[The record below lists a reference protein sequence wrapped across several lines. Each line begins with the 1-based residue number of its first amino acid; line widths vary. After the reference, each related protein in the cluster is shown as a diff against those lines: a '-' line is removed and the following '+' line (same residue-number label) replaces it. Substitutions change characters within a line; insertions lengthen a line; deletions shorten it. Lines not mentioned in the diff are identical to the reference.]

1 VPQTQIRQ
9 PQEQAKGGQIS
20 QAIPMNG
27 QGPQLQGDG
36 INFGV
41 NQHRRIVPAQAVG
54 LARAV
59 TVFTTFISIVKFE
72 IKSLNPLNIRNQ
84 TIQRDTMTQD
94 TMTESDAINRRS
106 RNITEGVARAP
117 NRSMY
122 YAMGYEA
129 EDFKKPMVGVANGHS
144 TITPCNSGLQKLA
157 DAAINAI
164 EEAGGNAQVF
174 GTPTI
179 SDGMA
184 MGTEGMKYSLV
195 SREVISD
202 CIETCVQ
209 GQWMDGVLV
218 IGGCDKNMPG
228 GLMGML
234 RANVPSIYVYGGTI
248 LPGHY
253 KGQDLNIV
261 SVFEA
266 VGEHA
271 AGRMSDE
278 DLLQIERRA
287 VPGPGSCGGMY
298 TANTMSSALEA
309 LGMSLP
315 YSSTMANV
323 HDEKT
328 DSAKASAKVLIEAI
342 KKNLKPRDIVTK
354 EAIENAVAVIMAT
367 GGSTNAVLHFL
378 AIAHTAGVEWT
389 IDDFERIRQKTP
401 VLCDLKP
408 SGKYLAVD
416 LHKAGGIPQVMKTLL
431 AAGLLNGDCITISG
445 QTITEVL
452 QDVPAVP
459 RADQDVI
466 RPISNPLYTHGHLA
480 VLKGNLSPEGCVAK
494 ITGLKNPVMTGPAR
508 VFDDE
513 QTAMTAILGG
523 KIKAGDVMVLR
534 YLGPKGGPGM
544 PEMLAPTGALVG
556 AGLGESVGLIT
567 DGRFSGGTWGM
578 VVGHVAPE
586 AAAGGNIA
594 FIKENDS
601 ITIDAKQLLLQLNI
615 SDEELAARKVGWK
628 APLPRYTRG
637 VQAKFAFNASSASKG
652 AVLDDY

>member
-1 VPQTQIRQ
+1 MAENKV
-9 PQEQAKGGQIS
+9 
-20 QAIPMNG
+20 IP
-27 QGPQLQGDG
+27 
-36 INFGV
+36 
-41 NQHRRIVPAQAVG
+41 
-54 LARAV
+54 
-59 TVFTTFISIVKFE
+59 
-72 IKSLNPLNIRNQ
+72 
-84 TIQRDTMTQD
+84 
-94 TMTESDAINRRS
+94 INRRS
-106 RNITEGVARAP
+106 ANITEGKSRAP

-122 YAMGYEA
+122 YAMGYE
-129 EDFKKPMVGVANGHS
+129 ESDFKKPMIGVANGHS

-157 DAAINAI
+157 DAAIAAI

-218 IGGCDKNMPG
+218 VGGCDKNMPG

-234 RANVPSIYVYGGTI
+234 RANVPAIYVYGGTI

-253 KGQDLNIV
+253 KGKDLNIV

-266 VGEHA
+266 VGENA

-287 VPGPGSCGGMY
+287 IPGTGSCGGMY
-298 TANTMSSALEA
+298 TANTMSSAFEA
-309 LGMSLP
+309 LGISLP
-315 YSSTMANV
+315 YSSTMANP
-323 HDEKT
+323 HDEKMN
-328 DSAKASAKVLIEAI
+328 SASESARVLIEAV
-342 KKNLKPRDIVTK
+342 KKDLKPRDIVTK
-354 EAIENAVAVIMAT
+354 KSIENAVAVIMAT

-401 VLCDLKP
+401 VLCNLKP
-408 SGKYLAVD
+408 SGQYLAVD
-416 LHKAGGIPQVMKTLL
+416 LHRAGGIPQVMKMLL
-431 AAGLLNGDCITISG
+431 VAGLLHGDCVTISG
-445 QTITEVL
+445 QTIAEVL
-452 QDVPAVP
+452 KDVPDAP

-466 RPISNPLYTHGHLA
+466 RPISNPMYAQGHLA
-480 VLKGNLSPEGCVAK
+480 ILKGNLSPEGCVAK

-513 QTAMTAILGG
+513 QSALAAILAG

-544 PEMLAPTGALVG
+544 PEMLAPTGALIG

-594 FIKENDS
+594 FINEGDS
-601 ITIDAKQLLLQLNI
+601 ITIDARQLLLQLNV
-615 SDEELAARKVGWK
+615 SDAELEQRKVGWK
-628 APLPRYTRG
+628 IPAPRYTRG
-637 VQAKFAFNASSASKG
+637 VQAKFAFNASSASRG

>member
-1 VPQTQIRQ
+1 MTHP
-9 PQEQAKGGQIS
+9 E
-20 QAIPMNG
+20 N
-27 QGPQLQGDG
+27 DG
-36 INFGV
+36 LG
-41 NQHRRIVPAQAVG
+41 
-54 LARAV
+54 
-59 TVFTTFISIVKFE
+59 
-72 IKSLNPLNIRNQ
+72 
-84 TIQRDTMTQD
+84 
-94 TMTESDAINRRS
+94 DAINRRS
-106 RNITEGVARAP
+106 RNITEGTSRAP

-122 YAMGYEA
+122 YAMGYQA

-157 DAAINAI
+157 DAAIAGI
-164 EEAGGNAQVF
+164 EEAGGKAQVF

-184 MGTEGMKYSLV
+184 MGTEGMKYSLI

-228 GLMGML
+228 GLMGIL
-234 RANVPSIYVYGGTI
+234 RANVPAIYVYGGTI

-253 KGQDLNIV
+253 KGRDLTVV

-271 AGRMSDE
+271 AGRISDE

-287 VPGPGSCGGMY
+287 IPGTGSCGGMY
-298 TANTMSSALEA
+298 TANTMSSSFEA
-309 LGMSLP
+309 LGISLP
-315 YSSTMANV
+315 YSSTMANP
-323 HDEKT
+323 HDEIT
-328 DSAKASAKVLIEAI
+328 HSAKKSAKVLVEAI
-342 KKNLKPRDIVTK
+342 RMNIKPRDIVTK
-354 EAIENAVAVIMAT
+354 KAIENAVAVIMAT

-378 AIAHTAGVEWT
+378 AIAHAAGVDWAIE
-389 IDDFERIRQKTP
+389 DFERMRQKTP
-401 VLCDLKP
+401 VLCNLKP
-408 SGKYLAVD
+408 SGEYLAVD
-416 LHKAGGIPQVMKTLL
+416 LHRAGGIPQVMKVLL
-431 AAGLLNGDCITISG
+431 VAGLLHGDCLTITG
-445 QTITEVL
+445 QTIAEVL
-452 QDVPAVP
+452 KDVPEVP

-466 RPISNPLYTHGHLA
+466 RPIDNPMYAQGHLA
-480 VLKGNLSPEGCVAK
+480 ILKGNLSPEGSVAK

-513 QTAMTAILGG
+513 QSALAAILAG

-594 FIKENDS
+594 FIRENDS
-601 ITIDAKQLLLQLNI
+601 ITIDAKQLLLQLNV
-615 SDEELAARKVGWK
+615 SDAELAERKQGWK
-628 APLPRYTRG
+628 APSPRYMRG

>member
-1 VPQTQIRQ
+1 MWTVT
-9 PQEQAKGGQIS
+9 AKVKLT
-20 QAIPMNG
+20 NH
-27 QGPQLQGDG
+27 QGKHMETKV
-36 INFGV
+36 I
-41 NQHRRIVPAQAVG
+41 
-54 LARAV
+54 
-59 TVFTTFISIVKFE
+59 
-72 IKSLNPLNIRNQ
+72 
-84 TIQRDTMTQD
+84 
-94 TMTESDAINRRS
+94 AINRRS
-106 RNITEGVARAP
+106 ANITEGKSRAP
-117 NRSMY
+117 NRSMF
-122 YAMGYEA
+122 YAMGYE
-129 EDFKKPMVGVANGHS
+129 ESDFKKPMIGVANGHS

-157 DAAINAI
+157 DAAIAAI

-218 IGGCDKNMPG
+218 VGGCDKNMPG

-234 RANVPSIYVYGGTI
+234 RANVPAIYVYGGTI

-253 KGQDLNIV
+253 KGKDLNIV

-266 VGEHA
+266 VGENA

-287 VPGPGSCGGMY
+287 IPGTGSCGGMY
-298 TANTMSSALEA
+298 TANTMSSAFEA
-309 LGMSLP
+309 LGISLP
-315 YSSTMANV
+315 YSSTMANP
-323 HDEKT
+323 HDEKLN
-328 DSAKASAKVLIEAI
+328 SAKESARVLIEAVRKDI
-342 KKNLKPRDIVTK
+342 KPRDIVTK
-354 EAIENAVAVIMAT
+354 KSIENAVAVIMAT

-378 AIAHTAGVEWT
+378 AIAHAAGVEWT
-389 IDDFERIRQKTP
+389 IDDFERVRQKTP
-401 VLCDLKP
+401 VLCNLKP
-408 SGKYLAVD
+408 SGEYLAVD
-416 LHKAGGIPQVMKTLL
+416 LHQAGGIPQVMKMLL
-431 AAGLLNGDCITISG
+431 VAGLLHGDCLTISG
-445 QTITEVL
+445 QTIAEVL
-452 QDVPAVP
+452 KDVPDAP

-466 RPISNPLYTHGHLA
+466 RPISKPMYAQGHLA
-480 VLKGNLSPEGCVAK
+480 ILKGNLSPEGCVAK

-513 QTAMTAILGG
+513 QTALAAILAG

-544 PEMLAPTGALVG
+544 PEMLAPTGALIG

-594 FIKENDS
+594 FINEDDS
-601 ITIDAKQLLLQLNI
+601 ITIDAHQLLLQLNI
-615 SDEELAARKVGWK
+615 SDAELERRKVGWK
-628 APLPRYTRG
+628 APAPRYTRG

>member
-1 VPQTQIRQ
+1 
-9 PQEQAKGGQIS
+9 
-20 QAIPMNG
+20 
-27 QGPQLQGDG
+27 
-36 INFGV
+36 
-41 NQHRRIVPAQAVG
+41 
-54 LARAV
+54 
-59 TVFTTFISIVKFE
+59 
-72 IKSLNPLNIRNQ
+72 
-84 TIQRDTMTQD
+84 MTQQD
-94 TMTESDAINRRS
+94 KDSVGDAINRRS
-106 RNITEGVARAP
+106 KNITEGTSRAP

-157 DAAINAI
+157 DAAIDGI

-234 RANVPSIYVYGGTI
+234 RANVPAIYVYGGTI

-253 KGQDLNIV
+253 KGKDLNIV

-287 VPGPGSCGGMY
+287 IPGTGSCGGMY
-298 TANTMSSALEA
+298 TANTMSSAFEA
-309 LGMSLP
+309 LGISLP
-315 YSSTMANV
+315 YSSTMANP
-323 HDEKT
+323 HDEKMN
-328 DSAKASAKVLIEAI
+328 SAKESAKVLVEAI
-342 KKNLKPRDIVTK
+342 RKNIKPRDIVTK
-354 EAIENAVAVIMAT
+354 KSIENAVAVIMAT

-378 AIAHTAGVEWT
+378 AIAHAAGVDWT
-389 IDDFERIRQKTP
+389 IDDFERVRQKTP

-408 SGKYLAVD
+408 SGQYLAVD
-416 LHKAGGIPQVMKTLL
+416 LHQAGGIPQVMKMLL
-431 AAGLLNGDCITISG
+431 KAGLLHGDCLTIEG
-445 QTITEVL
+445 KTIAEVL
-452 QDVPAVP
+452 KDVPDVP
-459 RADQDVI
+459 RADQKVI
-466 RPISNPLYTHGHLA
+466 RPIDKPMYAQGHLA
-480 VLKGNLSPEGCVAK
+480 ILKGNLSPEGCVAK

-513 QTAMTAILGG
+513 QSALEAILAG
-523 KIKAGDVMVLR
+523 KIVAGDVMVLR

-544 PEMLAPTGALVG
+544 PEMLAPTGALIG

-594 FIKENDS
+594 FIHEGDS

-615 SDEELAARKVGWK
+615 SDAELAKRKEGWK
-628 APLPRYTRG
+628 APLPRYIRG

>member
-1 VPQTQIRQ
+1 MAT
-9 PQEQAKGGQIS
+9 S
-20 QAIPMNG
+20 
-27 QGPQLQGDG
+27 
-36 INFGV
+36 
-41 NQHRRIVPAQAVG
+41 
-54 LARAV
+54 
-59 TVFTTFISIVKFE
+59 
-72 IKSLNPLNIRNQ
+72 PLK
-84 TIQRDTMTQD
+84 
-94 TMTESDAINRRS
+94 INRRS
-106 RNITEGVARAP
+106 ANITEGKSRAP

-122 YAMGYEA
+122 YAMGYQEG
-129 EDFKKPMVGVANGHS
+129 DFVKPMVGVANGHS

-157 DAAINAI
+157 DAAVEGI
-164 EEAGGNAQVF
+164 EESGGNAQIF

-218 IGGCDKNMPG
+218 VGGCDKNMPG
-228 GLMGML
+228 GMMGIL
-234 RANVPSIYVYGGTI
+234 RANVPAIYVYGGTI
-248 LPGHY
+248 LPGSY
-253 KGQDLNIV
+253 KGKDLNIV

-266 VGEHA
+266 VGENS
-271 AGRMSDE
+271 AGKLSDA
-278 DLLQIERRA
+278 DLREIEMRA
-287 VPGPGSCGGMY
+287 IPGTGSCGGMY
-298 TANTMSSALEA
+298 TANTMSSSFEA

-315 YSSTMANV
+315 FSSTMANP
-323 HDEKT
+323 HDET
-328 DSAKASAKVLIEAI
+328 QNSAKASAKVLIEAI
-342 KKNLKPRDIVTK
+342 KKDIKPRDIVTK
-354 EAIENAVAVIMAT
+354 KSLENAVAVIMAT
-367 GGSTNAVLHFL
+367 GGSTNAVLHYL
-378 AIAHTAGVEWT
+378 AIAHAAQVDWT
-389 IDDFERIRQKTP
+389 IDDFERIRKKVP
-401 VLCDLKP
+401 VICDLKP

-416 LHKAGGIPQVMKTLL
+416 LHRAGGIPQVMKILL
-431 AAGLLNGDCITISG
+431 KAGVLHGDCM
-445 QTITEVL
+445 TITGKTVAENL
-452 QDVPAVP
+452 ADIPDTP

-466 RPISNPLYTHGHLA
+466 RTIDKPMYEQGHLA
-480 VLKGNLSPEGCVAK
+480 ILKGNLSPEGSVAK
-494 ITGLKNPVMTGPAR
+494 ITGLKNPVITGPAR

-513 QTAMTAILGG
+513 QSALKAILDG

-544 PEMLAPTGALVG
+544 PEMLAPTGALIG

-594 FIKENDS
+594 FIHEGDS
-601 ITIDAKQLLLQLNI
+601 ITIDARELLLQLNVT
-615 SDEELAARKVGWK
+615 DAELAKRKVGWK
-628 APLPRYTRG
+628 APAPRYNRG